1 MVWIIENGYLTPI
14 EIMII
19 MFLLVYLVTWF
30 PRIISGFNRILRNF
44 DTLFKKLDKLQETN
58 NHAVNSDMVM
68 RLLLAQK
75 NDEKKPVKSEKAKK
89 TERKEKKDV

>member
-1 MVWIIENGYLTPI
+1 MVWLIENGYLQVWEVVVI
-14 EIMII
+14 AICLI
-19 MFLLVYLVTWF
+19 YLITWF
-30 PRIISGFNRILRNF
+30 PRIISGFNRVLKCF

-89 TERKEKKDV
+89 TERTEKKDG